1 MKLNIIKGDSDS
13 FCCILANENFNKEFY
28 EKIKQ
33 IEQKQIDKLDKKFI
47 YLYFP
52 CGSTGLSKLFEYNNK
67 FKRILSPEKADYIIF
82 PSYYKKKW
90 IHTLNVYLDANKN
103 MFNFPNENNKNIIK
117 NNVYYHKTDMF
128 YAYKLHENYEKLF
141 LNIES
146 YDNKLC
152 TLSKLLYIYNNEEKG
167 DLNCINSII
176 ENYSNNE
183 LLENLSKE
191 LLTKNYNDFRFDL
204 CKYLNEKIKIS
215 HSLFYG
221 QNNCYKIILKE
232 YFNIS
237 DIDFRPILNTILKKN
252 IIFLNDSSKDIIKTT
267 INEDL
272 KKQIDNFIESNVSIY
287 PLEFNY
293 NLETNIKWLS

>member
-1 MKLNIIKGDSDS
+1 M
-13 FCCILANENFNKEFY
+13 
-28 EKIKQ
+28 
-33 IEQKQIDKLDKKFI
+33 
-47 YLYFP
+47 
-52 CGSTGLSKLFEYNNK
+52 
-67 FKRILSPEKADYIIF
+67 
-82 PSYYKKKW
+82 
-90 IHTLNVYLDANKN
+90 
-103 MFNFPNENNKNIIK
+103 
-117 NNVYYHKTDMF
+117 
-128 YAYKLHENYEKLF
+128 
-141 LNIES
+141 NIES

-152 TLSKLLYIYNNEEKG
+152 TLSKLLYTYNNDEKG
-167 DLNCINSII
+167 DLNCINNII

-204 CKYLNEKIKIS
+204 CKYLNKEIKIS
-215 HSLFYG
+215 NSLFYG

-237 DIDFRPILNTILKKN
+237 DFDFRPMLNSILKKN

>member
-1 MKLNIIKGDSDS
+1 M
-13 FCCILANENFNKEFY
+13 
-28 EKIKQ
+28 
-33 IEQKQIDKLDKKFI
+33 
-47 YLYFP
+47 LY
-52 CGSTGLSKLFEYNNK
+52 TYNN
-67 FKRILSPEKADYIIF
+67 D
-82 PSYYKKKW
+82 
-90 IHTLNVYLDANKN
+90 
-103 MFNFPNENNKNIIK
+103 
-117 NNVYYHKTDMF
+117 
-128 YAYKLHENYEKLF
+128 
-141 LNIES
+141 
-146 YDNKLC
+146 
-152 TLSKLLYIYNNEEKG
+152 EKG
-167 DLNCINSII
+167 DLNCINNII
-176 ENYSNNE
+176 ENYSENE

-204 CKYLNEKIKIS
+204 CKYLDEKVKIS

-221 QNNCYKIILKE
+221 QNNCYKIMLKE

-237 DIDFRPILNTILKKN
+237 SFDFKPMLNTILKKN

>member
-1 MKLNIIKGDSDS
+1 
-13 FCCILANENFNKEFY
+13 
-28 EKIKQ
+28 
-33 IEQKQIDKLDKKFI
+33 
-47 YLYFP
+47 
-52 CGSTGLSKLFEYNNK
+52 
-67 FKRILSPEKADYIIF
+67 
-82 PSYYKKKW
+82 
-90 IHTLNVYLDANKN
+90 
-103 MFNFPNENNKNIIK
+103 MFNFSNENNKNIIK
-117 NNVYYHKTDMF
+117 NNVYYHKIDRF
-128 YAYKLHENYEKLF
+128 YTYKLHENYEKLF

-152 TLSKLLYIYNNEEKG
+152 TLSKLLYTYNNDEKG
-167 DLNCINSII
+167 DLNCINNII
-176 ENYSNNE
+176 ENYSENE

-204 CKYLNEKIKIS
+204 CKYLDEKVKIS

-221 QNNCYKIILKE
+221 QNNCYKIMLKE

-237 DIDFRPILNTILKKN
+237 SFDFKPMLNTILKKN
-252 IIFLNDSSKDIIKTT
+252 IIFLNDSSKDIIKIT